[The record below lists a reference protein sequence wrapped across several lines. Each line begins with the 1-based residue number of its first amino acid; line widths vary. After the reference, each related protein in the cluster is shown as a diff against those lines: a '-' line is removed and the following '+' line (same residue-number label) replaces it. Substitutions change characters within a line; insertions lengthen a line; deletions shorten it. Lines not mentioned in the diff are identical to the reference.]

1 MLWLKQHKAM
11 ASIAV
16 SVFICVSILTYIF
29 LDLFRSENTKE
40 FKSEK
45 TPSSQEVNVQVEI
58 SENPFGDKGVDL
70 SEKDIQNYIHGMSH
84 QKVKADEKWIHYFI
98 TEERIQ
104 FLIDVVKNGDYKH
117 KELYL
122 DILSRWKN
130 GDFSQADQDH
140 NEIWR
145 LQGGTVGKA
154 TGVLTKEEEEAY
166 LEKYKKVL
174 K

>member
-1 MLWLKQHKAM
+1 MLWLKQHKAL
-11 ASIAV
+11 AAIAV
-16 SVFICVSILTYIF
+16 TVFICVSILTYIF
-29 LDLFRSENTKE
+29 LDMFMSENTKE

-104 FLIDVVKNGDYKH
+104 FLIDVVENGDYKH
-117 KELYL
+117 KDLYL
-122 DILSRWKN
+122 DILSRWKD